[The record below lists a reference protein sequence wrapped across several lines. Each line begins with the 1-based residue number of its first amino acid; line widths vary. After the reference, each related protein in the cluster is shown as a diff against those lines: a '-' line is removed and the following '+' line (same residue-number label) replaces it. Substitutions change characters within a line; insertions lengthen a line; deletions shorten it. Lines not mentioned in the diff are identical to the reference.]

1 MKPDT
6 IRRVVIG
13 VAEAGGGLYGAFITL
28 TSIRSAQN
36 ATAFT
41 VSWVMLAGFLATAV
55 AGSLLLRGGR
65 WASPLLIGLK
75 VPQLV
80 GLNSSLLSVHWWSA
94 AWIAVS
100 IRAAEAPS
108 LETGLGAGRR
118 IWLGGEGSP
127 LIVSINLAAAI
138 VIWQLIVLMKADRS
152 TPPDTTPD
160 PA

>member
-36 ATAFT
+36 AVAFT
-41 VSWVMLAGFLATAV
+41 VSWVMLAGFLATSV
-55 AGSLLLRGGR
+55 AGFLLLRGGR
-65 WASPLLIGLK
+65 WAPPLLIGLK

-80 GLNSSLLSVHWWSA
+80 GLNSSLLSVHWWSG
-94 AWIAVS
+94 AWFAVS
-100 IRAAEAPS
+100 MRAGAAPS
-108 LETGLGAGRR
+108 LEPGLGAGRR
-118 IWLGGEGSP
+118 IWLGGEGAP

-138 VIWQLIVLMKADRS
+138 VIWQLMVLMKADRS